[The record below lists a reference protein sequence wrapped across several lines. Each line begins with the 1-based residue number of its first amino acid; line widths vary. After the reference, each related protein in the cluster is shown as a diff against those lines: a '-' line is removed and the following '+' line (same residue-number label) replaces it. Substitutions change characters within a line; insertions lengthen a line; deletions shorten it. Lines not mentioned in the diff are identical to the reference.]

1 METVKLSTKGQLV
14 IPKEIRKTH
23 HLAVGT
29 EFVVSFVGD
38 EIRLT
43 PLPMFPHTT
52 VADAAGLLSK
62 RGRKGMSE
70 AKTRSRI
77 SNTLKARDAATRS

>member
-14 IPKEIRKTH
+14 IPKEIRKAH

-29 EFVVSFVGD
+29 EFMVSFVGA

-43 PLPMFPHTT
+43 PLPIFPRTSA
-52 VADAAGLLSK
+52 ADAAGILAK
-62 RGRKGMSE
+62 RGQKKISA
-70 AKTRSRI
+70 AKTRTKI
-77 SNTLKARDAATRS
+77 SKTLKARDAATRS